1 MFVGAQSLAVL
12 RFFLYVVMVG
22 DVVFGEVDVG
32 VGFEVLFG
40 VEEVAADKG
49 WVVVAGVGP
58 SVFVGT
64 VEGGANFAFA
74 GLLVEVDGAARGA
87 FGEVGNRVGQLS
99 LAYAFIH
106 AVYDYNYLTLVFCE
120 ILFIYSTALEF
131 CCVSC

>member
-40 VEEVAADKG
+40 VEEVAADEG
-49 WVVVAGVGP
+49 GVVVAGVGP

-64 VEGGANFAFA
+64 VEGGAHFPFA
-74 GLLVEVDGAARGA
+74 GLLVEVDGAAGGA
-87 FGEVGNRVGQLS
+87 FGKGGHWVG
-99 LAYAFIH
+99 
-106 AVYDYNYLTLVFCE
+106 
-120 ILFIYSTALEF
+120 
-131 CCVSC
+131 